1 MNNQQYNNP
10 FAIDISDL
18 YAQVRS
24 LFNDLYNRLKLE
36 TESLE
41 SLEVATAV
49 DNVFMAKQCAEWLD
63 TMAKDMGKF
72 HKTLSATAILKANL
86 SGLAC
91 PPNGQLARAHI
102 KQSTAAKV
110 PSFTKDPEG
119 YKAMCAV
126 LGVPFDE
133 RTRLHYPTLKALMS
147 DMMEQT
153 GELPDELKPFA
164 VYEDVQLITTALSG
178 PQAQDNI
185 PEYARR

>member
-1 MNNQQYNNP
+1 MNAN
-10 FAIDISDL
+10 FTIDLTDL
-18 YAQVRS
+18 YANVRS
-24 LFNDLYNRLKLE
+24 LFNEIYNRLKLE

-41 SLEVATAV
+41 LLNVATAT

-63 TMAKDMGKF
+63 TMAKDMSKF
-72 HKTLSATAILKANL
+72 HKTLSATAILKANW

-91 PPNGQLARAHI
+91 PPNGTLARAHI
-102 KQSTAAKV
+102 KQSTAAKI

-133 RTRLHYPTLKALMS
+133 RTRLHYPMLKTLMS

-164 VYEDVQLITTALSG
+164 VYEDVQLVTVALSG